1 MDMVDSWSWKQKKT
15 LPLIGKCR
23 IIIQIDILY
32 GMRQN
37 MLFCIILYGNPG
49 WEAVLSAFHHENK
62 IVVAGNECP
71 LIADICKNK

>member
-1 MDMVDSWSWKQKKT
+1 
-15 LPLIGKCR
+15 
-23 IIIQIDILY
+23 
-32 GMRQN
+32 